1 MAVGRRLEQ
10 STSGARRSAGGEP
23 HVPAR
28 LLYLSHAGSVP
39 PAGPGWWAAQGGTDR
54 VIRTDVEVVVV
65 GAGPA
70 GLATTVALATAD
82 PGIAQRMT
90 VVDPSGGWLID
101 WHDRMARQ
109 GIRHLRS
116 PITHHPHPD
125 PLSLQR
131 HCARVGLPHVMRD
144 GRRLPTTAGF
154 EHFVASVIA
163 KHDLPGVVPA
173 AAVDVAVSRDRVTVH
188 LADGAVIAC
197 RRLIVATGIGRPRI
211 PPGVSDDP
219 RIRHAEAID
228 LRDLPPAGTRLL
240 VVGGGLSAA
249 HLVLGAASA
258 GLPVTLA
265 LRGRFQVRHFDVDPG
280 WMGPKYL
287 RGFAAEP
294 DRTRRRWAIAE
305 ARGGGT
311 MPPWARQA
319 IADLERE
326 GAIDVLRNSPLVA
339 ADVGEQGLR
348 VRLGAVEREVDEIW
362 MATGFA
368 QDVCANPLLAR
379 LSGRHPIPVHAGIP
393 DLDDDLAWGGT
404 PVHVVGSLAALVLG
418 PTAGN
423 LHGQRRGAHRVAK
436 AVVPGFAP
444 AEEVAHHLL

>member
-1 MAVGRRLEQ
+1 M
-10 STSGARRSAGGEP
+10 T
-23 HVPAR
+23 
-28 LLYLSHAGSVP
+28 
-39 PAGPGWWAAQGGTDR
+39 
-54 VIRTDVEVVVV
+54 RTDAEVVVV

-70 GLATTVALATAD
+70 GLAATVALAAAD
-82 PGIAQRMT
+82 PGIVRNMA
-90 VVDPSGGWLID
+90 VVDPSGGWLTD

-131 HCARVGLPHVMRD
+131 HCARVGLPHVNRD
-144 GRRLPTTAGF
+144 GRRLPSTAGF
-154 EHFVASVIA
+154 EHFVAVIIDE
-163 KHDLPGVVPA
+163 HDLPGVVPA
-173 AAVDVAVSRDRVTVH
+173 AAVDVAVSRDRVAVH
-188 LADGAVIAC
+188 LASGAVIAC
-197 RRLIVATGIGRPRI
+197 RRLVVATGIGRPHV
-211 PPGVSDDP
+211 PPGVPDDS

-228 LRDLPPAGTRLL
+228 LRDLPPPGTRLL

-249 HLVLGAASA
+249 HLVLGAAAA

-265 LRGRFQVRHFDVDPG
+265 LRRKFQVRHFDVDPG

-294 DRTRRRWAIAE
+294 DRARRRSAIAE
-305 ARGGGT
+305 ARGGGS

-326 GAIDVLRNSPLVA
+326 GAIEVLRHSPLVA
-339 ADVGEQGLR
+339 VDAGQRGVR
-348 VRLGAVEREVDEIW
+348 VRLGTVEREVDAVW
-362 MATGFA
+362 MATGFE

-379 LSGRHPIPVHAGIP
+379 LAARNPIPVHAGIP

-404 PVHVVGSLAALVLG
+404 PVHVVGSPAALVLG

-423 LHGQRRGAHRVAK
+423 LHGQRRAAHRVAK

-444 AEEVAHHLL
+444 VEEVARHLR